1 MIYIYVK
8 DPNQYKT
15 YLNSI
20 PSFLKQMTFGTP
32 ITPIEN
38 IRLKK
43 ISNSLGLMAAMDCVG
58 GQFLPFDLGPLQCEP
73 TKVSTITINSN

>member
-8 DPNQYKT
+8 DPNQFKT

-20 PSFLKQMTFGTP
+20 PNFLKQVTFG
-32 ITPIEN
+32 TPIEN

-58 GQFLPFDLGPLQCEP
+58 GQFLHFDLGPLQCEP